1 MVKIVKKIVIINL
14 KGGFGNQIFQLNF
27 AKFLEDKNLRVL
39 INTSNF
45 KDSKKLKNIVP
56 DLRDLIFPVSYFGF
70 KEINILLV
78 RGLKFLMSIGLSNN
92 PLIKKFNDKNFEITN
107 LAKIN
112 FLDGYWQDTD
122 LLIENKEYII
132 NSLCNNDILRTA
144 MKSSPISG
152 SAFLHVRR
160 GDYVNIAETL
170 SDSFYKNALLKAR
183 SDIKNFTY
191 SIFTDDYDWVR
202 NNELFANCKEIH
214 YSSNSRE
221 DTILAFS
228 KMLKFE
234 NFIIGN
240 STFSLIAGIIRSTT
254 SSKLYIAEPW
264 FRNNKKVLNVK
275 NAIKIDNV

>member
-1 MVKIVKKIVIINL
+1 VKIVKKIVIINL

-78 RGLKFLMSIGLSNN
+78 RVLKFLMSIGLSNN

-152 SAFLHVRR
+152 STFLHVRR

-202 NNELFANCKEIH
+202 NNELFAHCKEIH

-275 NAIKIDNV
+275 NAIKIDN